1 MALYRARDRR
11 HEYGRWWHH
20 ATFCELHSMH
30 KLPKL
35 SIAQMR
41 QAKPTAAPLTGT
53 ASPEFAVQSKTYPAS
68 ESVQRGLLNLQQPGA
83 FMFVVRSWTKC
94 RRLMMHE
101 GKC

>member
-1 MALYRARDRR
+1 MHRCGGCGTRGMALYRARDRR

-53 ASPEFAVQSKTYPAS
+53 APAL
-68 ESVQRGLLNLQQPGA
+68 EPRVCGTIKNL
-83 FMFVVRSWTKC
+83 SWQ
-94 RRLMMHE
+94 
-101 GKC
+101 